1 MEVVGEAQ
9 LIADVSGGPAT
20 PIRIQSL
27 LRDALGDPLLTLAV
41 RDPASGDY
49 VDAEG
54 DAVELPVDRADLG
67 VTSVERDGQPV
78 AVLIHDAA
86 IQDGELTKCL
96 ATVSFMLLEHAHLVE
111 ELRSSR
117 ARFVADAQR
126 ERLRVEGNLHDGT
139 QGRLLDI
146 QIRLEAARELATDE
160 RLVEELRTL
169 AADTAAAVEDLRA
182 VARGLYPTVLRER
195 GLPDALRSVARGAAT
210 PVTIVDRGVPRCDS
224 TVEEAIYYCV
234 LEAIQNSTKHAGGH
248 AQVTVVL
255 EPLDASLEFSIMD
268 AGAGFDPSRD
278 TGGIGMLSMR
288 DRIGAVGGEL
298 VVASEPGRGTTVRG
312 IVPVAGSANG
322 STA

>member
-1 MEVVGEAQ
+1 MEVVGRGSAHSRCERRPGH
-9 LIADVSGGPAT
+9 ADPHPVA
-20 PIRIQSL
+20 
-27 LRDALGDPLLTLAV
+27 
-41 RDPASGDY
+41 ASGRARRPAADGSRF
-49 VDAEG
+49 VIPRAG
-54 DAVELPVDRADLG
+54 PTSTRRATAVELPEDRGDLS

-86 IQDGELTKCL
+86 IEDGEMTKCL
-96 ATVSFMLLEHAHLVE
+96 AAVSFMLLEHAHLVE

-117 ARFVADAQR
+117 ARCVAAAQR
-126 ERLRVEGNLHDGT
+126 ERLRVEANLHDGT

-160 RLVEELRTL
+160 RLVEELQTL
-169 AADTAAAVEDLRA
+169 ASDTAAAVEELRA

-224 TVEEAIYYCV
+224 TVEEAIYFCV

-255 EPLDASLEFSIMD
+255 EPRDSSLEFSIMD
-268 AGAGFDPSRD
+268 AGAGFDPSRHG
-278 TGGIGMLSMR
+278 GGIGMLTMR

-298 VVASEPGRGTTVRG
+298 RGRVG
-312 IVPVAGSANG
+312 AGSRDDG
-322 STA
+322 SRGRPR

>member
-1 MEVVGEAQ
+1 MGIAGQAE
-9 LIADVSGGPAT
+9 LIADVSGGPVTAT
-20 PIRIQSL
+20 RVQSL

-41 RDPASGDY
+41 RDPARGAY

-54 DAVELPVDRADLG
+54 KAVELPVDRGDLS
-67 VTSVERDGQPV
+67 VTPVMRDGKPV
-78 AVLIHDAA
+78 AMLIHDAA
-86 IQDGELTKCL
+86 IQDRETAKCL
-96 ATVSFMLLEHAHLVE
+96 AAVSVTLLEHAQLVE

-117 ARFVADAQR
+117 ARCVAAAQR

-169 AADTAAAVEDLRA
+169 ASDTAAAVEDLRA

-195 GLPDALRSVARGAAT
+195 GLPDALRSVARGAAA
-210 PVTIVDRGVPRCDS
+210 PATIVDRGVPRCDS
-224 TVEEAIYYCV
+224 TVEEAIYFCV
-234 LEAIQNSTKHAGGH
+234 LEAIQNSTKHAGEH

-255 EPLDASLEFSIMD
+255 EPRGANLEFSIMD
-268 AGAGFDPSRD
+268 AGAGFDPSRY

-312 IVPVAGSANG
+312 VVPLAGSVNG
-322 STA
+322 PSA